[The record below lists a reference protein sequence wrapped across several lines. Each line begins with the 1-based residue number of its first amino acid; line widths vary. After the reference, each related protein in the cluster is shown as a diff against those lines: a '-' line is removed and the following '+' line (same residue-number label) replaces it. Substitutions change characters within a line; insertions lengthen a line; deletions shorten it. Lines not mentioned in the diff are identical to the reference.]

1 MKWLKFLLLLSLLPV
16 SAYAAD
22 DLSFAANPPAYIGI
36 KLFIIAFVVL
46 FIAPFVLL
54 FERGIKISHTMI
66 KFAVVC
72 FVLAVILIPLS
83 CAWDKL
89 L

>member
-1 MKWLKFLLLLSLLPV
+1 MFLLPA
-16 SAYAAD
+16 SAIAAD
-22 DLSFAANPPAYIGI
+22 DLSFAANPPAYIGS
-36 KLFIIAFVVL
+36 KLFIIAFAVL

-54 FERGIKISHTMI
+54 FERGIKISHAMM
-66 KFAVVC
+66 KFAAGC